1 MTEYN
6 VHKMPQ
12 SSYEERRQKKRKKR
26 ARRRITVISILIAGA
41 AIGILFT
48 PLFNL
53 NEVVIGGNERLTYEE
68 IVKKGGIINGK
79 NLFTI
84 SLKKTGE
91 SISKIPYVNSI
102 EVRRKLPDKLVINI
116 TESIPMAYI
125 KIKDAYGVIDKNGK
139 ALEKVSAANIY
150 NIPELLDI
158 TSKKFTLSEKISAND
173 EEKFKKTLEILR
185 DLYNNNFIDK
195 IKSVSV
201 SEDMIIL
208 KVSDKL
214 IIEMGRYEQFNS
226 KIVMVKEIVATLNEN
241 DFGTIDASNADRV
254 YFDRTM
260 PEDAQPEGEEA
271 TEIEEEAPLAENK
284 PVSQPAFS
292 DSPVEDIYN

>member
-6 VHKMPQ
+6 VHKMPE
-12 SSYEERRQKKRKKR
+12 SSYEERRQRKRKKR
-26 ARRRITVISILIAGA
+26 LRRRITVISILIAGV

-53 NEVVIGGNERLTYEE
+53 NEVVLGGNERITYNE
-68 IVKKGGIINGK
+68 IIKKGNIVTGK

-116 TESIPMAYI
+116 TESIPMAYV
-125 KIKDAYGVIDKNGK
+125 KIKDSYGVIDKNGK
-139 ALEKVSAANIY
+139 ALEKINDTNIY
-150 NIPELLDI
+150 NIPELLEI
-158 TSKKFTLSEKISAND
+158 SAEKFTPSEKISVKE

-201 SEDMIIL
+201 SENMIIL

-214 IIEMGRYEQFNS
+214 IIEMGSYEQFNS

-241 DFGTIDASNADRV
+241 DFGTIDASDADRV

-260 PEDAQPEGEEA
+260 PEGVLPEVEETTDANEENQPVSKSAQPAG
-271 TEIEEEAPLAENK
+271 
-284 PVSQPAFS
+284 
-292 DSPVEDIYN
+292 PVENVYE